1 MSPLSTRAPSVT
13 DRAGLTWAVAEAADI
28 SALLRREHYLGPL
41 KGGRLIMA
49 ARDQSGDPV
58 AALVWR
64 SPTSRR
70 MPSDGT
76 FLELS
81 RWCLTPAAGVNAGS
95 RSHGA
100 AVRLIRQLFPGV
112 TTLLSYSDPS
122 AGHRGE
128 LYRAC
133 NYLWAPTWHRLR
145 PPPTGL
151 GSWDGVTRQAVKDR
165 WVYPVRRDE
174 RLADIVAIRDAGAI
188 RRWTEGPPTDLEL
201 RLALRAPASDL
212 AAAARVLQED
222 RNAFLRSS
230 DNPTGAPA

>member
-1 MSPLSTRAPSVT
+1 MSFLVDVGPSVT
-13 DRAGLTWAVAEAADI
+13 DRTGMTWSLTAAADVAE
-28 SALLRREHYLGPL
+28 LLRREHYLGPL
-41 KGGRLIMA
+41 NGGRLVMA
-49 ARDQSGDPV
+49 ARNGDGDPV

-64 SPTSRR
+64 RPTSRR
-70 MPSDGT
+70 MPTDGS

-81 RWCLTPAAGVNAGS
+81 RWCLTPAAGANAGS

-100 AVRLIRQLFPGV
+100 AVKLIRQLYPEV

-151 GSWDGVTRQAVKDR
+151 GSWDGVTMQAVKDR
-165 WVYPVRRDE
+165 WVYPIRRDA
-174 RLADIVAIRDAGAI
+174 RLGDVLAIRDAGAL
-188 RRWTEGPPTDLEL
+188 RRWADGPPSDLEL
-201 RLALRAPASDL
+201 RLALRSPAPDL
-212 AAAARVLQED
+212 AEAARGVA
-222 RNAFLRSS
+222 R
-230 DNPTGAPA
+230 